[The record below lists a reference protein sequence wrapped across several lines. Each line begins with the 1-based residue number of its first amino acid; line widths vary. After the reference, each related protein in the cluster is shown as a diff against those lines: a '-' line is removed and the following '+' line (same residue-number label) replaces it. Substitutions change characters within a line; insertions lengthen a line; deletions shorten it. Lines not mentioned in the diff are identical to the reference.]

1 MFRTLRLLPATLAL
15 ALCLACVALA
25 QEPADPLPA
34 REPVLDEHA
43 EDLAALPEGASPL
56 PVVIAR
62 NWDRWAQGRAELTK
76 VDAIALMPDASLQGE
91 DAAALAALELHL
103 RKIDAV
109 DRAAALAMDAPKVLN
124 FYAKSVR
131 KLRAVDRRLFPNGG
145 PTFLMMEQ
153 GPAGDCYFFSGTG
166 WMARYRPQ
174 VIRQAIT
181 ELPGGRFRV
190 RFPSGDD
197 IEVSTPTDA
206 EMANNNSESTLR
218 DGLWLPVLEKAMG
231 LIMQHKSRKSAAI
244 PDPSVAVNVPGGPAP
259 IVRLWTGNEV
269 DAAHLG
275 GRTERS
281 DLRGLLDRMQRR
293 NSMAGVLLLKKPE
306 ARLPYDHVY
315 AVLDYDAATDSVTL
329 WNPWGTDY
337 TPPCPSSPACGYAR
351 SRGAFRLSLDEFDRF
366 FTYLAVERN

>member
-1 MFRTLRLLPATLAL
+1 MPPLTRLLAVAFVLV
-15 ALCLACVALA
+15 LCLPFAVLA
-25 QEPADPLPA
+25 QGADRVDPAGEPAQ
-34 REPVLDEHA
+34 DEHA

-76 VDAIALMPDASLQGE
+76 LDAIALMPDASLRGE
-91 DAAALAALELHL
+91 DAAALAALELSL
-103 RKIDAV
+103 RKIDSV
-109 DRAAALAMDAPKVLN
+109 DRAAALAIDAPKVLA

-131 KLRAVDRRLFPNGG
+131 KLRVAERRLFAHGG
-145 PTFLMMEQ
+145 PTFSLLEQ

-166 WMARYRPQ
+166 WMARNRPQ
-174 VIRQAIT
+174 VIRQAIS
-181 ELPGGRFRV
+181 ELPGGRYRV

-197 IEVSTPTDA
+197 IEVSAPTDA
-206 EMANNNSESTLR
+206 ELANNNSESTLR

-231 LIMQHKSRKSAAI
+231 LIMQHKNRKSAAI

-259 IVRLWTGNEV
+259 IVKLWTGNEAQGV
-269 DAAHLG
+269 HLG
-275 GRTERS
+275 GRTQRS
-281 DLRGLLDRMQRR
+281 ELRDILAGMRR
-293 NSMAGVLLLKKPE
+293 RGAMAGVLLLKKPA

-315 AVLDYDAATDSVTL
+315 AVLDYDAATDVVTL

-337 TPPCPSSPACGYAR
+337 TPPCPSSPQCGYAR
-351 SRGAFRLSLDEFDRF
+351 TRGAFRLSLDEFDRF